1 MAPVPPILRCFMYDF
16 KRNIVMRNFK
26 LLVFLVSAVL
36 YSSCVKTE
44 DFQLPESET
53 KEFDIEGSITGISA
67 VKSNFDPETGE
78 IYVFSETD
86 TWMEAYVVSSDEG
99 GNFYKELVLQ
109 DKPENPI
116 AGILLLVDD
125 NSLFETY
132 NFGRK
137 IYVKLDGLALWSNNG
152 IHQLGIQNRGD
163 VVAIPPSRID
173 DHIIRTMETAEIVPL
188 QLEISEFNEIHEN
201 LFIQVENVQFNRNL
215 LREQHHYT
223 FAGEVTDEYDGDR
236 QLESCSTG
244 ASTMLSTSTFSG
256 FKSLYLPI
264 NSGSVKGI
272 LSRNFYDDYF
282 VIAVN
287 SPDDLNFDGE
297 RCDPEFLNCADNN
310 SEGINILFE
319 EDFTNITSLSALENS
334 GWININVNGGKVFKP
349 GTFDG
354 NRYIRISAF
363 NTEEIP
369 MEAWLVSPAIDLG
382 LNSDARLSFDI
393 MSSYDNATILS
404 VLITEE
410 FTGNVLTTNW
420 KTLDAII
427 PVGPTSQ
434 YGRGFVKSKINISC
448 LKGDVHFAFRYL
460 GAAPDKTTTYDIDN
474 IRVSGN

>member
-1 MAPVPPILRCFMYDF
+1 MATVLLILPWFMCDF
-16 KRNIVMRNFK
+16 KIIQMRNLK
-26 LLVFLVSAVL
+26 WILVIIFMVL
-36 YSSCVKTE
+36 FSSCVKTE

-53 KEFDIEGSITGISA
+53 KDLDIEGDITGISA
-67 VKSNFDPETGE
+67 IKSNFNPETKE

-173 DHIIRTMETAEIVPL
+173 DHIIRTMDTVEIVPL
-188 QLEISEFNEIHEN
+188 QLEISEFKEEHEN
-201 LFIQVENVQFNRNL
+201 LFIQVKNVQFNRNL

-223 FAGEVTDEYDGDR
+223 FAGEVTDEYDGER
-236 QLESCSTG
+236 QLESCITG

-256 FKSLYLPI
+256 FKSLYLPE
-264 NSGSVKGI
+264 NSGNVKGI
-272 LSRNFYDDYF
+272 LTRNFYDDYF

-287 SPDDLNFDGE
+287 SPDDFSFGRE
-297 RCDPEFLNCADNN
+297 RCDPEFLNCTNN
-310 SEGINILFE
+310 TSEGINVLFE
-319 EDFTNITSLSALENS
+319 EDFTNITSLSALEDG
-334 GWININVNGGKVFKP
+334 GWTNVNVNGGKVFQP

-354 NRYIRISAF
+354 NRYIRVSAF
-363 NTEEIP
+363 NTGEAP
-369 MEAWLVSPAIDLG
+369 MEAWLVSPPINLDDVSGAQ
-382 LNSDARLSFDI
+382 LSFDI

-404 VLITEE
+404 VLVTEE

-420 KTLDAII
+420 QPLDAII
-427 PVGPTSQ
+427 PIGPTNQ
-434 YGRGFVKSKINISC
+434 YGRGFVKSKIDISC
-448 LKGDVHFAFRYL
+448 LKGDIHFAFRYL
-460 GAAPDKTTTYDIDN
+460 GAAPDKSTTYDIDN

>member
-1 MAPVPPILRCFMYDF
+1 MAPVLLILPWFICDF
-16 KRNIVMRNFK
+16 KIIAMKNFK
-26 LLVFLVSAVL
+26 WILVIFFIVS

-53 KEFDIEGSITGISA
+53 KEINIEGDITGISA
-67 VKSNFDPETGE
+67 VKSNFNPETKE

-137 IYVKLDGLALWSNNG
+137 IYIKLDGLALWSNNG

-188 QLEISEFNEIHEN
+188 QLEISEFKEEHEN
-201 LFIQVENVQFNRNL
+201 LFIQVKNVQFNRNL

-223 FAGEVTDEYDGDR
+223 FAGEVTDEYDGER
-236 QLESCSTG
+236 QLESCNTG
-244 ASTMLSTSTFSG
+244 ASAMLSTSTFSG
-256 FKSLYLPI
+256 FKSLYLPE

-272 LSRNFYDDYF
+272 LTRNFYDDYF

-287 SPDDLNFDGE
+287 SPDDFSFDRE
-297 RCDPEFLNCADNN
+297 RCDPEFLNCTNN
-310 SEGINILFE
+310 TSEGINVLFE
-319 EDFTNITSLSALENS
+319 EDFTNITSLSSLENS
-334 GWININVNGGKVFKP
+334 GWTNVNVNGGKVFQP

-354 NRYIRISAF
+354 NRYIRVSAF
-363 NTEEIP
+363 NTEEAP
-369 MEAWLVSPAIDLG
+369 METWLVSPPISLDDVSGAQ
-382 LNSDARLSFDI
+382 LSFDI
-393 MSSYDNATILS
+393 MASYDNATILE

-410 FTGNVLTTNW
+410 FTGNVLTTSW

-427 PVGPTSQ
+427 PIGPTNQ
-434 YGRGFVKSKINISC
+434 YGRGFVKSKIDISC
-448 LKGDVHFAFRYL
+448 LKGDIHFAFRYL
-460 GAAPDKTTTYDIDN
+460 GAAPDKSTTYDIDN